1 MEEIWK
7 DIEGY
12 EGLYQISS
20 NGKVFSLRNKSILKE
35 RFNKGYVFYILS
47 NSGVKK
53 NMAAHRLVAQAFIP
67 NPENK
72 PQVNHLDEN
81 PGNNRV
87 NNLDWVTAKEN
98 NDWGTRTARTSA
110 TQKMTMTTRKPVII
124 IYPSGKIREC
134 VSQKEASII
143 SGKPM
148 SVIAKIA
155 SGRQKLGR
163 TRDGYRFKYYS
174 LEHKSE

>member
-12 EGLYQISS
+12 EGLYRVSS
-20 NGKVFSLRNKSILKE
+20 SGKVFSVRHNNILKE
-35 RFNKGYVFYILS
+35 RFNRGYVFYNLS
-47 NSGVKK
+47 VDGVKK
-53 NMAAHRLVAQAFIP
+53 NVAAHRLVAQAFIP

-72 PQVNHLDEN
+72 AQVNHLDEN

-87 NNLDWVTAKEN
+87 DNLDWVTAKEN
-98 NDWGTRTARTSA
+98 HEWGTRTARTSI

-124 IYPSGKIREC
+124 IYPSGQTREC
-134 VSQKEASII
+134 ISQKEASIV

-155 SGRQKLGR
+155 GGKQKLGR
-163 TRDGYRFKYYS
+163 TRDGYIFKYHS